1 MFQDAIGDFL
11 PVLTQEEQRM
21 LAVTYAAT
29 QMASDTTRTSCDW
42 AFRQILPAILQHPE
56 ILVALFQL
64 AKTRTFFG
72 QPVMIDG
79 DPSTTAD
86 SPIALDRALFLQ
98 QILCHATDPNYP
110 LLRCP
115 AHLVPIPELLTYL
128 PPSELIRIASE
139 LAINSTTTLASGATV
154 VAVPSSTYSLGPSE
168 GLPRGMHAFLTAIL
182 SATDATE
189 VSRRGYTWQHCL
201 DIAYHLTGSGF
212 LCLHQSAS
220 LTVDQQFHPISGETT
235 NGTELTTIEFLM
247 HWLRKSFE
255 GENNYPFKLAVTRN
269 RTES

>member
-1 MFQDAIGDFL
+1 MFQDAFGDFL

-29 QMASDTTRTSCDW
+29 QIACDTDRTNCDW
-42 AFRQILPAILQHPE
+42 AFRQILPAILQRPE

-79 DPSTTAD
+79 DPSTTTD
-86 SPIALDRALFLQ
+86 SPNALDRALFLQ
-98 QILCHATDPNYP
+98 QILCRATDPNYP

-128 PPSELIRIASE
+128 PPGELIRIASE
-139 LAINSTTTLASGATV
+139 LAINSTTTLASGVNV
-154 VAVPSSTYSLGPSE
+154 VVPSSTYSLGPSE

-189 VSRRGYTWQHCL
+189 GDMTSKVTMVS
-201 DIAYHLTGSGF
+201 D
-212 LCLHQSAS
+212 
-220 LTVDQQFHPISGETT
+220 
-235 NGTELTTIEFLM
+235 
-247 HWLRKSFE
+247 
-255 GENNYPFKLAVTRN
+255 
-269 RTES
+269 